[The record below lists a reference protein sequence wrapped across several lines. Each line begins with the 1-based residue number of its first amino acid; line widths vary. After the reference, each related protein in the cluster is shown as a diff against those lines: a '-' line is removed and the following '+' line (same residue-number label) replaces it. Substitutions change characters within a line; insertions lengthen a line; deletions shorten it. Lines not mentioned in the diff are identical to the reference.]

1 MNFGWLV
8 ARIGTPYAFA
18 IGLSLMAIS
27 ILTQLFFF
35 RRRGW
40 I

>member
-1 MNFGWLV
+1 VVGAGGFS
-8 ARIGTPYAFA
+8 AFA
-18 IGLSLMAIS
+18 IGLSIMAIS

-40 I
+40 L

>member
-1 MNFGWLV
+1 MRTLF
-8 ARIGTPYAFA
+8 TA
-18 IGLSLMAIS
+18 IGVSIMAIS